1 MRVTSMLAD
10 IQYQMQQSQQA
21 LATATQQ
28 VSTGL
33 RINQLSDDPAASS
46 SMVIS
51 LGVSANV
58 DAYTSNIGSVLPQMQ
73 TADSAISS
81 IVTSLNTA
89 LTLGT
94 QGATGTN
101 SASNTQAIATQ
112 VEGLLNGVIGQG
124 NTSFQGVFL
133 FGGTESITPPFV
145 AASTT
150 YTSSKG
156 SVALPLAST
165 TGLTNGLVT
174 TVSDATTGDTY
185 TFTATAGDT
194 VASLITAIGNA
205 VSAGTLSSGVTAGI
219 NASGQF
225 SIGTNNP
232 ADGIVVS
239 TNDPALGSMSA
250 VAGTAVANAY
260 AYVGN
265 GNSNSVQVGESMSVP
280 TNLPGNQL
288 LVSGAN
294 VIGSLNSLISA
305 LKSGDTSKIGTATTA
320 ISAALNYVSQQ
331 RVPLDNTI
339 SQLNAEDT
347 SLSSEKLTLTTQQ
360 TALVGISLADAA
372 TNLSQATLDNSA
384 VLAAAAKIMPQT
396 LLQYLQ

>member
-1 MRVTSMLAD
+1 
-10 IQYQMQQSQQA
+10 
-21 LATATQQ
+21 
-28 VSTGL
+28 
-33 RINQLSDDPAASS
+33 
-46 SMVIS
+46 
-51 LGVSANV
+51 
-58 DAYTSNIGSVLPQMQ
+58 
-73 TADSAISS
+73 
-81 IVTSLNTA
+81 
-89 LTLGT
+89 
-94 QGATGTN
+94 
-101 SASNTQAIATQ
+101 
-112 VEGLLNGVIGQG
+112 
-124 NTSFQGVFL
+124 
-133 FGGTESITPPFV
+133 
-145 AASTT
+145 
-150 YTSSKG
+150 
-156 SVALPLAST
+156 
-165 TGLTNGLVT
+165 
-174 TVSDATTGDTY
+174 VSDATTGDTY

-339 SQLNAEDT
+339 SQLNAQDS
-347 SLSSEKLTLTTQQ
+347 SLSSEKLTLTTQE

-372 TNLSQATLDNSA
+372 TNLSQASLDNSS
-384 VLAAAAKIMPQT
+384 VLAAAGKIMPQT
-396 LLQYLQ
+396 LLDYLH